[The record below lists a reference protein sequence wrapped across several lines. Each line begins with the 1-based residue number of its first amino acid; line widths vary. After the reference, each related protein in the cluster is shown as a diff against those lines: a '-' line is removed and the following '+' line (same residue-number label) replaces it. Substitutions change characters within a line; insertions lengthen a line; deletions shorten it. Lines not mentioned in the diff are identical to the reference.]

1 MIKKLKTLKAMLV
14 IAFTLLAPGALVV
27 GVGCSGGCGIFQ
39 GAPIATNAD
48 PVVVYAQRFQN
59 QALDTFDE
67 FLSFEHKNRA
77 LLNDPAIKAAADK
90 IRADYKKWDDDLSSA
105 IRAYQVTR
113 SQSDADKIDIT
124 LKLIHEA
131 VGIARHYLITKAA
144 TIKP

>member
-1 MIKKLKTLKAMLV
+1 MMKKLQKSKAVL
-14 IAFTLLAPGALVV
+14 ALACALLAPCALVV
-27 GVGCSGGCGIFQ
+27 GVGFSGGCSIFR
-39 GAPIATNAD
+39 GAAIATNAD
-48 PVVVYAQRFQN
+48 PVVVYAQRSQN
-59 QALDTFDE
+59 YALDTFNE
-67 FLSFEHKNRA
+67 FLLFEYNNRA
-77 LLNDPAIKAAADK
+77 LLNDSGLKAAADK

-113 SQSDADKIDIT
+113 GQADADKIDVA